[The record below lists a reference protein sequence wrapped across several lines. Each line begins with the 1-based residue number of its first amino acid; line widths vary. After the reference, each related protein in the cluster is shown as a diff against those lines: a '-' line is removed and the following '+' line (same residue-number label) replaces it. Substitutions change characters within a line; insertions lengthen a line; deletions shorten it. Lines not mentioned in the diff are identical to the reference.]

1 MEGIL
6 VQKKQKKSK
15 PTVGAAVGAG
25 PGDAVAGQA
34 PGVFFEAGLAD
45 LEPAGADP
53 AELLPLTAAVAL
65 KSAPGLSGS
74 GKGINGLIH
83 GIVAISP
90 YRRKGRKG
98 FSTRKPRI
106 TAGDT
111 EKGK

>member
-34 PGVFFEAGLAD
+34 PGIFFEAGLAD

-53 AELLPLTAAVAL
+53 AELFPPAAAVAL
-65 KSAPGLSGS
+65 EGAPGLPGRWFNGS
-74 GKGINGLIH
+74 IH
-83 GIVAISP
+83 GMVVISP
-90 YRRKGRKG
+90 QRYK
-98 FSTRKPRI
+98 
-106 TAGDT
+106 
-111 EKGK
+111 